1 MATPRTP
8 VGTLWPLDRIE
19 YVQWLWYCGLSP
31 HQIQRTIHC
40 SRGVLMRHL
49 RVDLRHLRALRA
61 REAGRDSRLDRE
73 AGGEAWVRDGN

>member
-1 MATPRTP
+1 MTTQRTP

-31 HQIQRTIHC
+31 HQIQRAVRC

-49 RVDLRHLRALRA
+49 RVDIRQLKAIRA
-61 REAGRDSRLDRE
+61 RDRE
-73 AGGEAWVRDGN
+73 AGGEGWVRGGNWGILS